1 MTNDSFFALMVGG
14 IIALL
19 FGSVLL
25 FAGYLFF
32 LFLLPIWG
40 FVFGFGLGA
49 GTVQALFGDAL
60 LSTATSWVVGFG
72 LALVFAVLSYL
83 LYFAA
88 VGLIGASLGYWIG
101 VGLMQA
107 IGFDYGFLVWLVG
120 IVLGIIVGAAVLV
133 LNIQKWV
140 VIIATSLLGAGAII
154 GTFLFLFS
162 GAPGTQV
169 MANPVRV
176 ALQSSPFWMVNYIIL
191 AVFGFVAQYQT
202 TKRFEIETYN
212 RLSDMGDS
220 TDPAAQSEVVPA

>member
-1 MTNDSFFALMVGG
+1 MTNDSFFALMMAG

-25 FAGYLFF
+25 FGGYRFF

-60 LSTATSWVVGFG
+60 LSTATSWIVGFG
-72 LALVFAVLSYL
+72 MALVFAVLSYL

-88 VGLIGASLGYWIG
+88 VGLLGASLGYWTG
-101 VGLMQA
+101 VGLMEA
-107 IGFDYGFLVWLVG
+107 IGFEFGFLVWLVG
-120 IVLGIIVGAAVLV
+120 IILGIIMGAAVLV

-154 GTFLFLFS
+154 GTFLFLFGGVP
-162 GAPGTQV
+162 GAQV
-169 MANPVRV
+169 LANPVRV
-176 ALQSSPFWMVNYIIL
+176 ALQGSPFWTINFIIL

-202 TKRFEIETYN
+202 TKRYEVETYN
-212 RLSDMGDS
+212 RLADMGAS
-220 TDPAAQSEVVPA
+220 DPAAQSEVVPA